1 MRYVDVP
8 DLKTVL
14 WQGAIWLVSLAVV
27 AAYSATVGGGDTIT
41 LLVLSGGGLAL
52 AAFAIKLSGSLSDA
66 ESNIKAMV
74 PQPVRVSSLGDRRSR
89 AA

>member
-27 AAYSATVGGGDTIT
+27 AAYTATIGGGDTLT
-41 LLVLSGGGLAL
+41 LLVFSGAGLAL
-52 AAFAIKLSGSLSDA
+52 ATFAIKLSGSLSDA
-66 ESNIKAMV
+66 ESNIRTMV
-74 PQPVRVSSLGDRRSR
+74 PQTVRISSLRDRSSR

>member
-8 DLKTVL
+8 DLKIVL

-27 AAYSATVGGGDTIT
+27 AAYTATIGGGDTLT
-41 LLVLSGGGLAL
+41 LLVLSGAGLAL
-52 AAFAIKLSGSLSDA
+52 ATFAIKLSGSLSHAD
-66 ESNIKAMV
+66 SNIRTMV
-74 PQPVRVSSLGDRRSR
+74 PQTVRISSLRDRGSR

>member
-14 WQGAIWLVSLAVV
+14 WQGAIWLVALAAV
-27 AAYSATVGGGDTIT
+27 AAYTATVGGGDTIT
-41 LLVLSGGGLAL
+41 LLVLSGAGLAL
-52 AAFAIKLSGSLSDA
+52 ATFAIKLSGSLSNS
-66 ESNIKAMV
+66 ESNIRSMV
-74 PQPVRVSSLGDRRSR
+74 PQTVRVTSLRDRRSR